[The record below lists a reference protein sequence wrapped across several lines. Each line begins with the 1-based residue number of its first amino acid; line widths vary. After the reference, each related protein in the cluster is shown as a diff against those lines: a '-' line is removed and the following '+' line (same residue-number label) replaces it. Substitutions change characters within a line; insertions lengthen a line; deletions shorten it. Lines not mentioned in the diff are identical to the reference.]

1 MSSVVITLIALLF
14 SAIAMFYLRHTD
26 AKRRRSHRQPA
37 WAKKRYTK
45 TAWLLSLLPGVIL
58 LLMQAFAAL
67 IMWFAAFS
75 LIGWLIAVSKPK

>member
-1 MSSVVITLIALLF
+1 MSSIIITLLALFF

-45 TAWLLSLLPGVIL
+45 TAWALSLLPGFVL

-67 IMWFAAFS
+67 IMWFAAYS
-75 LIGWLIAVSKPK
+75 LVGWIIAVSKPK